1 MASLK
6 EIKSRIAS
14 VRNTLQITSAMK
26 MVAAAKLHH
35 AQQLIAG
42 MTPYESHL
50 HAILNHLLAVDA
62 SRQVRAADS
71 GSGQPLASTW
81 TQSSSRRV
89 AVVAFS
95 SSSSLCGG
103 FNSNVI
109 RHLTTLLQ
117 SLHDEGLND
126 ADIDLY
132 TVGRKV
138 ADAVRR
144 QGLAVA
150 QDLSTLSDHPSYE
163 GMAALGESLLDD
175 YRQGRVGRVLLVYN
189 HYASTASQP
198 SRTET
203 FLPFA
208 PTPSSVALHDAVSGT
223 HTDDDTPI
231 ILEPDRDALLRTLLP
246 RTLKLRLYTVLL
258 DANAA
263 EHAARTVAMQIASDN
278 GEKLLGELT
287 LEYNKSRQQKITAEI
302 LDIMGGMRE

>member
-14 VRNTLQITSAMK
+14 VRSTLQITSAMK

-42 MTPYESHL
+42 MTPYENHL
-50 HAILNHLLAVDA
+50 HAILNHLMAMGGEA
-62 SRQVRAADS
+62 SL
-71 GSGQPLASTW
+71 P
-81 TQSSSRRV
+81 SSDSRRV
-89 AVVAFS
+89 AIVAFS

-103 FNSNVI
+103 FNANII
-109 RHLTTLLQ
+109 RHLTNLLETLRG
-117 SLHDEGLND
+117 EGLSD

-132 TVGRKV
+132 TIGRKV
-138 ADAVRR
+138 TEAIRR
-144 QGLAVA
+144 QGFTVTE
-150 QDLSTLSDHPSYE
+150 DLSTLSDHPSYE
-163 GMAALGESLLDD
+163 GIAALGETLMDA
-175 YRQGRVGRVLLVYN
+175 YREGRVGRVLLVYN

-198 SRTET
+198 STTET

-208 PTPSSVALHDAVSGT
+208 ASASAAASTSASAPAEDNFAEAPS
-223 HTDDDTPI
+223 I
-231 ILEPDRDALLRTLLP
+231 ILEPSRDELLHTLLP

>member
-14 VRNTLQITSAMK
+14 VRSTLQITSAMK

-42 MTPYESHL
+42 MTPYENHL
-50 HAILNHLLAVDA
+50 HAILNHLMPMGGEA
-62 SRQVRAADS
+62 SLPSSDS
-71 GSGQPLASTW
+71 H
-81 TQSSSRRV
+81 RV
-89 AVVAFS
+89 AIVAFS

-103 FNSNVI
+103 FNANII
-109 RHLTTLLQ
+109 RHLTNLLATLRG
-117 SLHDEGLND
+117 EGLSD

-132 TVGRKV
+132 TIGRKV
-138 ADAVRR
+138 TEAIRR
-144 QGLAVA
+144 QGLTVA
-150 QDLSTLSDHPSYE
+150 EDLSTLSDHPSYE
-163 GMAALGESLLDD
+163 GIAALGETLMEA
-175 YRQGRVGRVLLVYN
+175 YREGRVGRVLLVYN
-189 HYASTASQP
+189 HYASTASQSP
-198 SRTET
+198 TTET

-208 PTPSSVALHDAVSGT
+208 VSASASASSKEDIAESV
-223 HTDDDTPI
+223 
-231 ILEPDRDALLRTLLP
+231 ILEPSRDELLHTLLP

>member
-14 VRNTLQITSAMK
+14 VRSTLQITSAMK

-42 MTPYESHL
+42 MTPYENHL
-50 HAILNHLLAVDA
+50 HAILNHLMAMGGEA
-62 SRQVRAADS
+62 SL
-71 GSGQPLASTW
+71 P
-81 TQSSSRRV
+81 SSDSRRV
-89 AVVAFS
+89 AIVAFS

-103 FNSNVI
+103 FNANII
-109 RHLTTLLQ
+109 RHLTNLLATLRGEVL
-117 SLHDEGLND
+117 SD
-126 ADIDLY
+126 ADIDIY

-138 ADAVRR
+138 TEAVRR
-144 QGLAVA
+144 QGLTVTE
-150 QDLSTLSDHPSYE
+150 DLSTLSDHPSYE
-163 GMAALGESLLDD
+163 GIAALGETLMDA
-175 YRQGRVGRVLLVYN
+175 YREGRVGRVLLVYN

-198 SRTET
+198 STTET

-208 PTPSSVALHDAVSGT
+208 ASASAAASTSASASASTSVSAPAEDDFAETPS
-223 HTDDDTPI
+223 I
-231 ILEPDRDALLRTLLP
+231 ILEPSRDELLHTLLP

>member
-14 VRNTLQITSAMK
+14 VRSTLQITSAMK

-42 MTPYESHL
+42 MTPYENHL
-50 HAILNHLLAVDA
+50 HAILNHLMAMGGEA
-62 SRQVRAADS
+62 SL
-71 GSGQPLASTW
+71 P
-81 TQSSSRRV
+81 SSDSRRV
-89 AVVAFS
+89 AIVAFS

-103 FNSNVI
+103 FNANII
-109 RHLTTLLQ
+109 RHLTNLLETLRG
-117 SLHDEGLND
+117 EGLSD
-126 ADIDLY
+126 ADIDIY

-138 ADAVRR
+138 TEAIRR
-144 QGLAVA
+144 QGLTVA
-150 QDLSTLSDHPSYE
+150 EDLSTLSDHPSYE
-163 GMAALGESLLDD
+163 GMAALGETLMEA
-175 YRQGRVGRVLLVYN
+175 YREGRVGRVLLVYN

-198 SRTET
+198 SMTET

-208 PTPSSVALHDAVSGT
+208 ASASAPAEDDFAETPS
-223 HTDDDTPI
+223 I
-231 ILEPDRDALLRTLLP
+231 ILEPSRDELLHTLLP

>member
-14 VRNTLQITSAMK
+14 VRSTLQITSAMK

-42 MTPYESHL
+42 MTPYENHL
-50 HAILNHLLAVDA
+50 HAILNHLMAMGGEA
-62 SRQVRAADS
+62 SL
-71 GSGQPLASTW
+71 P
-81 TQSSSRRV
+81 SSDSRRV
-89 AVVAFS
+89 AIVVFS

-103 FNSNVI
+103 FNANII
-109 RHLTTLLQ
+109 RHLTNLLATLRG
-117 SLHDEGLND
+117 EGLSD

-132 TVGRKV
+132 TIGRKV
-138 ADAVRR
+138 TEAIRR
-144 QGLAVA
+144 QGLTVA
-150 QDLSTLSDHPSYE
+150 EDLSTLSDHPSYE
-163 GMAALGESLLDD
+163 GMAPLGETLMDA
-175 YRQGRVGRVLLVYN
+175 YREGRVGRVLLVYN

-198 SRTET
+198 SMTET

-208 PTPSSVALHDAVSGT
+208 VSASASASSKEDFAESV
-223 HTDDDTPI
+223 
-231 ILEPDRDALLRTLLP
+231 ILEPSRDELLHTLLP